1 MSSPKLLIGTALVI
15 LFWLAVSATPV
26 AAEELGAA
34 EGHAEP
40 HPHHLALFA
49 GLGVESKPGHEDE
62 EGFAIGLE
70 YEFSW
75 NRRWGVGAVI
85 EGLGQDTVRNVLVV
99 LPISYHPGGG
109 WRLIVGP
116 GMEFTPKKDKLAL
129 RLGVGHAFHIGG
141 DWSLVPEIL
150 LDLIETGENTWVA
163 GLALGYGF

>member
-1 MSSPKLLIGTALVI
+1 MSSLKILIGTVLVI

-26 AAEELGAA
+26 AADELGTAEDHAA
-34 EGHAEP
+34 P

-49 GLGVESKPGHEDE
+49 GLGVESKTGHEDE

-70 YEFSW
+70 YEFRWSH
-75 NRRWGVGAVI
+75 RWGVGAVV
-85 EGLGQDTVRNVLVV
+85 EGLGQETVRNVLVV
-99 LPISYHPGGG
+99 VPISFHPGGG
-109 WRLIVGP
+109 WRLIAGP

-129 RLGVGHAFHIGG
+129 RLGAGYNFHIGSG
-141 DWSLVPEIL
+141 WSLSPEVF